1 MKLEIGQVIYKLR
14 KEKNITQEALAKTV
28 GVSVAAVSK
37 WESSSSY
44 PDITLLPSIAR
55 FFNISIDQLLNY
67 EKDINNEEV
76 MELVKKC
83 TLLFEKDTVE
93 NAIRVHKRIS

>member
-37 WESSSSY
+37 WESNNSY
-44 PDITLLPSIAR
+44 PDIALLPSIAR
-55 FFNISIDQLLNY
+55 FFNTSIDKLLNY
-67 EKDINNEEV
+67 
-76 MELVKKC
+76 
-83 TLLFEKDTVE
+83 
-93 NAIRVHKRIS
+93 